1 MSMEG
6 EKWRLFIAVPLP
18 DEVKNRLND
27 WCQKRQDE
35 LKFRKWV
42 HPADYHITVQF
53 LGDTPSSR
61 VQAILE
67 GLREAVSGIEPFQLE
82 AAGIGA
88 FGRPAQPRVLWSGVQ
103 GDLAALHGLQS
114 RVTAVNTRLGY
125 VAEERP
131 YAPHITLAR
140 KFAEAERL
148 KEPLTNKGISF
159 GDWTNDTI
167 LLYRTRVTVSPMYE
181 VVGIVPLRK

>member
-88 FGRPAQPRVLWSGVQ
+88 FGRPAQPSPGCY
-103 GDLAALHGLQS
+103 GAAC
-114 RVTAVNTRLGY
+114 R
-125 VAEERP
+125 
-131 YAPHITLAR
+131 
-140 KFAEAERL
+140 
-148 KEPLTNKGISF
+148 GIWLRCMAF
-159 GDWTNDTI
+159 RAG
-167 LLYRTRVTVSPMYE
+167 SPPSIP
-181 VVGIVPLRK
+181 G